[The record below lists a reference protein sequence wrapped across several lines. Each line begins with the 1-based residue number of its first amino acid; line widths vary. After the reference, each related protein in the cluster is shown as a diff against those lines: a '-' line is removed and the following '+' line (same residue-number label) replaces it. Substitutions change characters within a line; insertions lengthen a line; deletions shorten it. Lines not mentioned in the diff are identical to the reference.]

1 MLRDY
6 QIKAIEDI
14 ERKFDR
20 GEKRCML
27 QMPTGAGKT
36 FVFCELAKRFFL
48 TEIKKVLIL
57 VHRKE
62 LLKQAYESLGERCF
76 KIEAGIKNINPNYD
90 YYVGMVE
97 TVNRRIDK
105 LPAFGLIIID
115 EAHIGNF
122 NKLPFFDDEDIKIV
136 GVSATP
142 TSSNEIKLSEKYKDL
157 IIPTSIKHLIENNYL
172 VPSDTYAF
180 EGENVKKAG
189 FKVTRTGDY
198 DIKQMSQFYE
208 KTGMI
213 DTVIDKYWKHIA
225 GKKTMIFNTSIEH
238 NIKVHEAFLNE
249 GLNSYYVDSLMPKE
263 ERDNNIDK
271 FINDDNGIMN
281 NVGILTTGFDCPNV
295 EAIILNRATKSLA
308 LYYQMIGRGSRIAE
322 NKEKFIILDLGNN
335 AQEHG
340 LFSQHVDWTYYF
352 NHSEK
357 KSDVDGVAP
366 VKTCPQ
372 CGFIT
377 HISAKVCP
385 SCAHVFP
392 VKTAAERRQE
402 NLIKLSEESP
412 LKINVNALINI
423 GKLRGWNV
431 YAYPFKIAEH
441 LINYQK
447 KHADIVDD
455 EALLTLAQP
464 FFEEWCKIIG
474 KAKTQWNK
482 DFFYNALKKVQIE
495 KAGK

>member
-36 FVFCELAKRFFL
+36 FVFCELAKRYFL
-48 TEIKKVLIL
+48 TDIKKVLIL

-62 LLKQAYESLGERCF
+62 LLKQAYNSLGERCF
-76 KIEAGIKNINPNYD
+76 KIEGGIKKIPNNYD

-122 NKLPFFDDEDIKIV
+122 NKLPFFNDENVKIV

-180 EGENVKKAG
+180 EGESVKKAG

-263 ERDNNIDK
+263 GE
-271 FINDDNGIMN
+271 
-281 NVGILTTGFDCPNV
+281 T
-295 EAIILNRATKSLA
+295 IIL
-308 LYYQMIGRGSRIAE
+308 
-322 NKEKFIILDLGNN
+322 
-335 AQEHG
+335 
-340 LFSQHVDWTYYF
+340 
-352 NHSEK
+352 
-357 KSDVDGVAP
+357 
-366 VKTCPQ
+366 
-372 CGFIT
+372 
-377 HISAKVCP
+377 
-385 SCAHVFP
+385 
-392 VKTAAERRQE
+392 
-402 NLIKLSEESP
+402 
-412 LKINVNALINI
+412 INS
-423 GKLRGWNV
+423 
-431 YAYPFKIAEH
+431 
-441 LINYQK
+441 
-447 KHADIVDD
+447 
-455 EALLTLAQP
+455 
-464 FFEEWCKIIG
+464 
-474 KAKTQWNK
+474 
-482 DFFYNALKKVQIE
+482 
-495 KAGK
+495 